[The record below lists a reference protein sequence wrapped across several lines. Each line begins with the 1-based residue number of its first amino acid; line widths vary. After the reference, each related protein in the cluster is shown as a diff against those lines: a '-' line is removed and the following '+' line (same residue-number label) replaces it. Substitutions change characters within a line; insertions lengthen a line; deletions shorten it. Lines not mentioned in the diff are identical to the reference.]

1 MGNEASYVMCILTVC
16 VRAAQ
21 FREKRCLVRKMRE
34 FSFFLEF
41 LYFPEARLLVIL
53 CKGSIW
59 AKWQQG
65 NFIYWSLANAISSC
79 LTLLLTGDTLACMHA
94 CIDTYIHTHTHTP
107 RCWQAD
113 THACIYTQGAGGWLI
128 LHIAESKEIS
138 LLCLDLVCGLTAT
151 KPCVQMN
158 TIKNH
163 FAPKHVYSWA
173 QLVLGLKCIPFVLSA
188 KIISYARVESPN

>member
-1 MGNEASYVMCILTVC
+1 MGNEASYVMCILAVC

-21 FREKRCLVRKMRE
+21 FREKGCLVRKMRE

-53 CKGSIW
+53 CKGSIELNDSRVTSSTEV
-59 AKWQQG
+59 WQMP
-65 NFIYWSLANAISSC
+65 Y
-79 LTLLLTGDTLACMHA
+79 LLVLLYSWQATHLHACMHRY
-94 CIDTYIHTHTHTP
+94 IYTYTHTP

-113 THACIYTQGAGGWLI
+113 THACIHTHRAGGWLI
-128 LHIAESKEIS
+128 LHISESKEIS

-173 QLVLGLKCIPFVLSA
+173 HLVLGLKCIPFVLSA
-188 KIISYARVESPN
+188 K